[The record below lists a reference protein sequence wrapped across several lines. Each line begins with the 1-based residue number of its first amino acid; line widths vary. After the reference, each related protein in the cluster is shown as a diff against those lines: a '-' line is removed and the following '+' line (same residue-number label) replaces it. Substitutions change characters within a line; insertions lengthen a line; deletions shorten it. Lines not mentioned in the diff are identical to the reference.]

1 MPGVLLIAAVFVVF
15 VNCCECV
22 TPGQVQVNHWFDDQI
37 YNISVNGAIWF
48 KNAPLVFRKDWKE
61 YSSARG
67 ELKGLLDTPHQGT
80 DRLGDFETATW
91 YLGVDDN
98 VVALGYKVYDK
109 KNYVIL
115 QQHFLNKTSGT
126 STGNKD
132 LLISTFPAVMIDD
145 TMAGELGYIA
155 YSGTQYGS
163 TGMEI
168 GTWAPGKVNMNT
180 GTAGGPT
187 IFFDK
192 KDNVV
197 IIAPFSEFMSASTY
211 LDTTQQPN
219 RLSWGI
225 MGGVM
230 EIPEDFMAQFMVF
243 YSPNG
248 INKAFE
254 EWGSLMKDF
263 YGKDPSY
270 RKADM
275 TINYLGYYTDNGA
288 YYYWR
293 PEPHKTNEQTI
304 YDIQSYA
311 LNSSIP
317 YKYIQYDEWWY
328 IRARGPTGLPTGTI
342 KWSLRPKVFPS
353 GMRKLYEN
361 TEWPVVA
368 HNMYWSNQTTY
379 AKQNGGNY
387 TFLLDESGMALP
399 FEEGFWNDLF
409 KESKLWGLAVYEQ
422 DYMNVNTDAINATV
436 SDVVSGKTW
445 LMDMGNAARKN
456 GLTIQY
462 CMSYPRHAMTALEIP
477 AVTQARVY
485 MDNRPNT
492 DHWTIGVSSLFAE
505 AMGIAPFKDNFW
517 STEVQT
523 GNGYNQTEPHTSIHA
538 AISTLSTGPVGLG
551 DKVGHSNPNLIMRSC
566 NAEGL
571 ILKPSKPITAID
583 KQIQQMAFGG
593 NIGPE
598 GKIYTT
604 YSNIDNHIFGII
616 LAANISMDYT
626 LRIQDTGINMTQAA
640 MVMIS
645 DLYISDTLV
654 TFNESQPLKIT
665 TSCTTKY
672 FCLYYYSPVFTV
684 GNDKVMIY
692 GEVDKWTPM
701 SNNRVTGIRVISD
714 DLFLQLV
721 GVPNEIVSFR
731 FFRNMIPVAEIVKC
745 SLGPT
750 GSAEMS
756 FNKKICTS

>member
-1 MPGVLLIAAVFVVF
+1 MAWLCLVVAVTVF
-15 VNCCECV
+15 FQRGQCV

-115 QQHFLNKTSGT
+115 QQHYLNKTSGT
-126 STGNKD
+126 SAGDKD
-132 LLISTFPAVMIDD
+132 KLISAFPAIMIDG
-145 TMAGELGYIA
+145 TMAGELGYLEYAGIQF
-155 YSGTQYGS
+155 GTSNIQF
-163 TGMEI
+163 
-168 GTWAPGKVNMNT
+168 GTWAPGKINMST
-180 GTAGGPT
+180 GTMGGPVA
-187 IFFDK
+187 FFDK

-230 EIPEDFMAQFMVF
+230 EIPEDFMSQFMIF

-254 EWGSLMKDF
+254 EWGSLMRDF

-275 TINYLGYYTDNGA
+275 TINYLGYWTDNGA
-288 YYYWR
+288 TYYWVT
-293 PEPHKTNEQTI
+293 EPQKTYEQTI

-311 LNSSIP
+311 MKTNIP
-317 YKYIQYDEWWY
+317 YRYVQYDDWWY
-328 IRARGPTGLPTGTI
+328 IRTSGAAGTGTI
-342 KWSLRPKVFPS
+342 SWTPRPGVFPS
-353 GMRKLYEN
+353 GRRKIYEN
-361 TEWPVVA
+361 TQWPVVA
-368 HNMYWSNQTTY
+368 HNMYWSNLTTY
-379 AKQNGGNY
+379 AKQNGGMYN
-387 TFLLDESGMALP
+387 FILDSHGHALP
-399 FEEGFWNDLF
+399 FEERFWNDLF
-409 KESKLWGLAVYEQ
+409 KDGKTWGLMVYEQ
-422 DYMNVNTDAINATV
+422 DFLNTNFDSINATV

-445 LMDMGNAARKN
+445 LMEMGNAARKN
-456 GLTIQY
+456 GLTLQY
-462 CMSYPRHAMTALEIP
+462 CMSYPRHAMAALEIP
-477 AVTQARVY
+477 VVTQARAFA
-485 MDNRPNT
+485 DNRPNT
-492 DHWTIGVSSLFAE
+492 DHWTIGVSSILAE
-505 AMGIAPFKDNFW
+505 ALGIAPYKDNFW
-517 STEVQT
+517 TMEVQPQ
-523 GNGYNQTEPHTSIHA
+523 NRYNATEPHTALHA
-538 AISTLSTGPVGLG
+538 LISTLSTGPVGPSDL
-551 DKVGHSNPNLIMRSC
+551 VGYSNRSLIMRSC

-571 ILKPSKPITAID
+571 ILKPSKPATAID

-604 YSNIDNHIFGII
+604 YSNIDNYIFGII

-626 LRIQDTGINMTQAA
+626 LRIQDTGINMTQGS
-640 MVMIS
+640 MLMSS
-645 DLYISDTLV
+645 DLYINVNLIDFSE
-654 TFNESQPLKIT
+654 NQPLKIT
-665 TSCTTKY
+665 TSCTSRN
-672 FCLYYYSPVFTV
+672 FCLYYYSPVFIV
-684 GNDKVMIY
+684 GNDMVRIY
-692 GEVDKWTPM
+692 GEVGKWTPM
-701 SNNRVTGIRVISD
+701 SNNRVTGIRVNSE
-714 DLFLQLV
+714 DLFLQLI
-721 GVPNEIVSFR
+721 GVPNEVVSFR
-731 FFRNMIPVAEIVKC
+731 FIRNMNEEIVECTLGTSGVAELSLNTNKC
-745 SLGPT
+745 
-750 GSAEMS
+750 
-756 FNKKICTS
+756 NY